1 MRFTIKFLLGYFIGT
16 LVLFGQMPSWDVVE
30 AMGRGINLGNTLSAP
45 IEGNW
50 APEVYE
56 QYFVDLAYEGF
67 SNVRIPSDFFG
78 SRTSG
83 STSNW
88 SRFENTTDQ
97 YTGSI
102 DDFSVSTTYLNR
114 VQTIVDWSLN
124 QGLYT
129 IIDFHGAEL
138 KSEFLETF
146 SDSNESYTSPTS
158 AKRAADLMKFKSIWI
173 QIANRFRNHPPTL
186 LFEVVNEP
194 YFEVSANEMNEINI
208 MIIEAIRSTGGNN
221 STRKIIITGGTST
234 SYQAPTAI
242 SNQVIQSDSN
252 LIASF
257 HYYVPFSFTA
267 SSRENY
273 NDFSWGTNADKS
285 TVDNH
290 FDSVRQW
297 SETNNIPITLGEF
310 GADNEAGLSYE
321 TGIYSSYGG
330 PQNSSRV
337 EYHRYLA
344 EQAINRGFSFSAWC
358 AGNKSTKSIHLRTD
372 NPETNNSVP
381 GTWVEDVKDAL
392 LADGTWPQCYGPS
405 SDAIIRNPDFECGY
419 SDYWDLFIPAGNNN
433 AAQASFSETTAE
445 VFSGTSA
452 ARVDVTVAQNY
463 NRVLLRNVVF
473 DGELENKTLI
483 IGCYAKS
490 PTPNISFKMRIKSE
504 LNGSTSSNYTPSNT
518 FQLSNTYEYYEF
530 DYTVP
535 DGTSNIQL
543 QVLLGNY
550 IGTYFLDA
558 FSVQVEDSSLGISS
572 SDSPK
577 DLVLFPNPAND
588 YISFNCRGTI
598 QSAKIFNSLGS
609 LIYQSGQT
617 SKISVGAFS
626 KGIYFIEIRLDD
638 GQILKD
644 KFLKL

>member
-1 MRFTIKFLLGYFIGT
+1 MRFPLKFILGYFIGT
-16 LVLFGQMPSWDVVE
+16 LFLFGQMSSWEVVE

-56 QYFVDLAYEGF
+56 QYFVDLANEGF

-88 SRFENTTDQ
+88 SRLENTSDQ

-102 DDFSVSTTYLNR
+102 DDFTVSTTYLNR

-173 QIANRFRNHPPTL
+173 QIANRFKNHPSTL

-194 YFEVSANEMNEINI
+194 YFEVSATEMNAINV
-208 MIIEAIRSTGGNN
+208 MIIEAIRSTGSNN

-242 SNQVIQSDSN
+242 GNQVIQSDSN

-257 HYYVPFSFTA
+257 HYYVPFNFTA

-273 NDFSWGTNADKS
+273 NNFSWGTNADKS
-285 TVDNH
+285 TVDTH

-297 SETNNIPITLGEF
+297 SETNDIPITLGEF

-321 TGIYSSYGG
+321 TGIYGSYGG

-344 EQAINRGFSFSAWC
+344 EQAINRGFAFSAWW
-358 AGNKSTKSIHLRTD
+358 AGNKSTKAIHLRPD
-372 NPETNNSVP
+372 NPQTNNSIP

-405 SDAIIRNPDFECGY
+405 TEAIIRNPDFECGY
-419 SDYWDLFIPAGNNN
+419 SNYWDLFIPGGSNN
-433 AAQASFSETTAE
+433 AAQASFSETTSE

-473 DGELENKTLI
+473 DGELENKTLT

-490 PTPNISFKMRIKSE
+490 STPNISFKMRIKSQ
-504 LNGSTSSNYTPSNT
+504 LNGSTDYNYIPSDT
-518 FQLSNTYEYYEF
+518 FQLSNTYENYQFE
-530 DYTVP
+530 YTVP

-543 QVLLGNY
+543 QLLLGNHV
-550 IGTYFLDA
+550 GTYFLDA

-572 SDSPK
+572 PDHPK
-577 DLVLFPNPAND
+577 DLLLFPNPAND
-588 YISFNCRGTI
+588 YISFICKGTI
-598 QSAKIFNSLGS
+598 QSAKIFNSLGA
-609 LIYQSGQT
+609 LIYQSKQT

-638 GQILKD
+638 GQIFKD

>member
-1 MRFTIKFLLGYFIGT
+1 MRFILKFLLGYFIGT
-16 LVLFGQMPSWDVVE
+16 LGLFGQMSSWEVVE

-45 IEGNW
+45 VEGNW
-50 APEVYE
+50 APQVYE
-56 QYFVDLAYEGF
+56 QYFVDLANEGF
-67 SNVRIPSDFFG
+67 SNVRIPADFFG

-83 STSNW
+83 DTSNW
-88 SRFENTTDQ
+88 SSSSNSSNQ
-97 YTGSI
+97 YNGSI
-102 DDFSVSTTYLNR
+102 ANFTVNTTYLDR
-114 VQTIVDWSLN
+114 VETIVNWSLN

-129 IIDFHGAEL
+129 VIDFHGADL
-138 KSEFLETF
+138 KAEFLETF
-146 SDSNESYTSPTS
+146 SSSNASYTSPTS

-173 QIANRFRNHPPTL
+173 QIANRFINHSPTL

-194 YFEVSANEMNEINI
+194 YFEVSAAEMNALNT

-242 SNQVIQSDSN
+242 SSQVIQSDSN

-257 HYYVPFSFTA
+257 HYYIPFSFTA
-267 SSRENY
+267 SSRDTY
-273 NDFSWGTNADKS
+273 SDFNWGTNADKS
-285 TVDNH
+285 TVDTH

-297 SETNNIPITLGEF
+297 SETNDIPITLGEF

-321 TGIYSSYGG
+321 TGIYGSYGG
-330 PQNSSRV
+330 PLNSSRV

-372 NPETNNSVP
+372 NPETSNSVP

-405 SDAIIRNPDFECGY
+405 SEAIIRNPDFECGY
-419 SDYWDLFIPAGNNN
+419 SNYWDLFIPAGNNN

-445 VFSGTSA
+445 VFSGVSA
-452 ARVDVTVAQNY
+452 ARIDVTVAQNY
-463 NRVLLRNVVF
+463 NRVLLRNVIF
-473 DGELENKTLI
+473 DGELENKTLT
-483 IGCYAKS
+483 IGCYAKAS
-490 PTPNISFKMRIKSE
+490 APNISFKMRIKSE
-504 LNGSTSSNYTPSNT
+504 LNGSSTSYYTPSNT
-518 FQLSNTYEYYEF
+518 FQLSNTYENFEF
-530 DYTVP
+530 EYTVP

-543 QVLLGNY
+543 QVLLGNH

-598 QSAKIFNSLGS
+598 QSAKIFNSLGA
-609 LIYQSGQT
+609 LIHQSEQT
-617 SKISVGAFS
+617 SKISVGTFS

-638 GQILKD
+638 GQIHKD